1 MDLRT
6 LLQAT
11 LGTTYTIERELG
23 GGGMSRVFLAEET
36 RFHRRVVIKVLS
48 PELARELSAERFE
61 REITVAAQLQ
71 QANIVPVLAAGE
83 VDGLPYFTMPFVE
96 GQSLRSRMER
106 GAMPFVEIVPVLRDV
121 ARALAY
127 AHERGIVHRDIK
139 PENILLSGGSAMV
152 TDFGIAKALQE
163 SMARGHDRTLTTAGT
178 SLGTPAYMA
187 PEQAAGDEVD
197 TRADLYA
204 WGVVAYELLAGHH
217 PFHKKTT
224 SQQLIAAHIAERPV
238 SLSQVAP
245 AVPAS
250 LATLVMCA
258 LNKDAALRVQSAQE
272 LARALDDSALAGSAL
287 QPRAGRLAQ
296 LAMGRYRSTTTKV
309 VAVGFV
315 AVVIGLGSYAV
326 RRPSRGAPGASMSG
340 AAARVVAVAPFENRS
355 GVASLGDVSALAQD
369 RITAR
374 LVETQVAPTIR
385 GMEGVVGTAGALGRA
400 RSLHAAL
407 LVTGVVFRVG
417 DSVQARADIL
427 DVASGQVMRAV
438 GPLAGPKARAGSVID
453 DVRERVVGTIALTSD
468 PLLNDAIPPVAA
480 QTPTY
485 AAFREFAAGE
495 QNTRAARWSDALT
508 NYTDAF
514 RLDSTFT
521 FAAVREARSFYH
533 IGRCDEADSLA
544 ALLLHRRDRLSE
556 YEHAVLDRTTTR
568 CRADWVAAL
577 DAARR
582 MVTLAPASAD
592 ARLVYG
598 VSALY
603 LYRAEEG
610 LKNLRLADSTSVG
623 IGTVQGA
630 RSNVNVALHLLGR
643 HDEERHSAEEA
654 AHRFPGAHL
663 SYDMVLKASAAQ
675 GDTTTVERL
684 ADEVASLPVGGTVHP
699 DLLLLEAARE
709 TRRHG
714 HPASARR
721 LADRLVQFLDGVPE
735 GQRNAGYWQTRA
747 EAFYALGKWPEVIGA
762 VDSADARLRSLSRS
776 DRVARSYAF
785 GVSADDYLLSLRG
798 RVAARRGRVAEASA
812 IQRTLLG
819 RSGLYLR
826 GFNTRYAAEIAGAL
840 GRRDEAMRLLRQ
852 SMQQGQMSVDEYLD
866 ARPDFDAF
874 KDYVQFVALFAPRE

>member
-11 LGTTYTIERELG
+11 LGTTYIIERELG

-48 PELARELSAERFE
+48 PELTRELSTERFE

-71 QANIVPVLAAGE
+71 QPNIVPVLAAGE

-96 GQSLRSRMER
+96 GQSLRSRMDR
-106 GAMPFVEIVPVLRDV
+106 GALPLVEIVPVLRDV

-152 TDFGIAKALQE
+152 TDFGIAKALQD

-272 LARALDDSALAGSAL
+272 LARALDDSTLAGSAL
-287 QPRAGRLAQ
+287 QPRTGRLAQ
-296 LAMGRYRSTTTKV
+296 LAMGRYRATTRV
-309 VAVGFV
+309 AAVGFV
-315 AVVIGLGSYAV
+315 ATVIALGIYGV
-326 RRPSRGAPGASMSG
+326 RRPTRGASRAPISNVAVRS
-340 AAARVVAVAPFENRS
+340 VAVAAFENRS
-355 GVASLGDVSALAQD
+355 GVAALGDVSALAQD

-385 GMEGVVGTAGALGRA
+385 GMEGVVGAASAIGRA
-400 RSLHAAL
+400 RSLHATL
-407 LVTGVVFRVG
+407 LVTGVVSRVG
-417 DSVQARADIL
+417 DSVHVRADIL
-427 DVASGQVMRAV
+427 DVASGQVTRAV
-438 GPLAGPKARAGSVID
+438 GPLAGPIARAGTVLD

-468 PLLNDAIPPVAA
+468 PVLNDAIPPVAV

-508 NYTDAF
+508 NYRDAF
-514 RLDSTFT
+514 RLDTTFT

-544 ALLLHRRDRLSE
+544 ALLLHRRDRMSE

-603 LYRAEEG
+603 LYRAEEA
-610 LKNLRLADSTSVG
+610 LKNLRLADSISVG
-623 IGTVQGA
+623 IAAVQGA

-643 HDEERHSAEEA
+643 HDEERQSADEA
-654 AHRFPGAHL
+654 ARRFPGAHL

-675 GDTTTVERL
+675 GDTSTVERL
-684 ADEVASLPVGGTVHP
+684 ADEVGSLPVGGTVHP
-699 DLLLLEAARE
+699 DLLLLEAALE

-721 LADRLVQFLDGVPE
+721 LADRLVLFLDGVPE

-747 EAFYALGKWPEVIGA
+747 EAFYALTRWPEVLAA
-762 VDSADARLRSLSRS
+762 VDSADARLRSLSRG

-785 GVSADDYLLSLRG
+785 GVSADDFLLSVRG
-798 RVAARRGRVAEASA
+798 RVAARQGRVAEAIA
-812 IQRTLLG
+812 AQRMLLG
-819 RSGLYLR
+819 RSGPYLR

-840 GRRDEAMRLLRQ
+840 GQRDEAMRLLRQ

-874 KDYVQFVALFAPRE
+874 KDYPPFVALFAPRG